1 MNQEELI
8 SFALSLPEA
17 VESAHHGTRDFRV
30 RSKIFLTVP
39 EQDYCVVRLTPD
51 QQHMT
56 LAVAPDDTAAVPGGW
71 GLRGSTR
78 LFYGKASDELVH
90 GLVRKSWQNAAP
102 KPCKD
107 NSLSFHPARSNQR

>member
-1 MNQEELI
+1 MTREELV

-30 RSKIFLTVP
+30 RSKIFLTLP
-39 EQDYCVVRLTPD
+39 DQDYCVVRLTPD

-56 LAVAPDDTAAVPGGW
+56 LAIAPDETAAVPGGW

-78 LFYGKASDELVH
+78 LFYQLAGEALVQD
-90 GLVRKSWQNAAP
+90 LVRKSWQNAAP
-102 KPCKD
+102 KT
-107 NSLSFHPARSNQR
+107 LQRQWVVIPSG

>member
-30 RSKIFLTVP
+30 RSKIFLTMP

-71 GLRGSTR
+71 GQRGSTR
-78 LFYGKASDELVH
+78 LFYGKASDELVQD
-90 GLVRKSWQNAAP
+90 LVRKAWQNAAP
-102 KPCKD
+102 KT
-107 NSLSFHPARSNQR
+107 LQRQFVIIPSG

>member
-30 RSKIFLTVP
+30 RSKIFLTMP
-39 EQDYCVVRLTPD
+39 DENFCVVRLTPD

-56 LAVAPDDTAAVPGGW
+56 LAVAPDDTAAVPGGY
-71 GLRGSTR
+71 GLRGATR
-78 LFYGKASDELVH
+78 LFYGKASDELVQD
-90 GLVRKSWQNAAP
+90 LVRKAWQNAAP
-102 KPCKD
+102 RT
-107 NSLSFHPARSNQR
+107 LQRQFVIIPSG

>member
-1 MNQEELI
+1 MTREELV

-30 RSKIFLTVP
+30 RSKIFLTMP

-56 LAVAPDDTAAVPGGW
+56 LAIAPAETEAVPGGW

-78 LFYGKASDELVH
+78 LFYQLAGDVLVQD
-90 GLVRKSWQNAAP
+90 LVRKSWQNAAP
-102 KPCKD
+102 KT
-107 NSLSFHPARSNQR
+107 LQRQWVVIPSG

>member
-17 VESAHHGTRDFRV
+17 VEGAHHGTRDFRV
-30 RSKIFLTVP
+30 RSKIFLTMP
-39 EQDYCVVRLTPD
+39 DENFCVVRLTPD

-56 LAVAPDDTAAVPGGW
+56 LAVAPDDTAAVPGGY

-78 LFYGKASDELVH
+78 LFYGKASNELVQD
-90 GLVRKSWQNAAP
+90 LVRKAWQNAAP
-102 KPCKD
+102 RT
-107 NSLSFHPARSNQR
+107 LQRQFVIIPSG

>member
-1 MNQEELI
+1 MTWEELI

-17 VESAHHGTRDFRV
+17 VESAHQGTRDFRV

-39 EQDYCVVRLTPD
+39 DQDFCVVRLTPD

-56 LAVAPDDTAAVPGGW
+56 LAIAPEETAAVPGGW

-78 LFYGKASDELVH
+78 LFYGLASDALVQD
-90 GLVRKSWQNAAP
+90 LVRKSWQNAAP
-102 KPCKD
+102 KT
-107 NSLSFHPARSNQR
+107 LQRQWVVIPSG